1 VVITDTDSEGTGCG
15 HAALTG
21 CGRAVAEVEVLRAS
35 VLAALGEEDV
45 GSGVDVVGRVCR
57 ACVRLLPVDGA
68 AVSVMV
74 DPGHREIVYASDPVS
89 AALAELQFSL
99 GEGPCFEAY
108 VTGGPVLVPD
118 LAAGLPP
125 AWPMFATEAAKHPVA
140 ALFTFPV
147 QIGAARVATL
157 DTYRATPGSLG
168 PGELATALQV
178 ADVTALALSGLRSGG
193 DRWLDGDG
201 RWMEGAGMRYR
212 EVHQATGM
220 LIAHLDVPASAALA
234 RLRAYAFGHGR
245 PLLEVAGD
253 IVAGRLGL
261 DEEFRW
267 KSP

>member
-1 VVITDTDSEGTGCG
+1 MAD
-15 HAALTG
+15 
-21 CGRAVAEVEVLRAS
+21 VEVLRAS
-35 VLAALGEEDV
+35 VLAALNEVGA
-45 GSGVDVVGRVCR
+45 GSGVDLVGRVCR

-74 DPGHREIVYASDPVS
+74 EAGHREIVYASDPVS
-89 AALAELQFSL
+89 SALAELQFSL

-108 VTGGPVLVPD
+108 VVGGPVLVPD
-118 LAAGLPP
+118 LAGGPPP
-125 AWPMFATEAAKHPVA
+125 AWPVFAAEAATHPVA

-147 QIGAARVATL
+147 QIGAVRVATL
-157 DTYRATPGSLG
+157 DTYRATPGSLSAD
-168 PGELATALQV
+168 ELSTALQV
-178 ADVTALALSGLRSGG
+178 ADIAALAMSGLSGGG
-193 DRWLDGDG
+193 GRWLDGDG

-220 LIAHLDVPASAALA
+220 LIAHLDLPAAAALA

-261 DEEFRW
+261 DEEFGGD
-267 KSP
+267 SP